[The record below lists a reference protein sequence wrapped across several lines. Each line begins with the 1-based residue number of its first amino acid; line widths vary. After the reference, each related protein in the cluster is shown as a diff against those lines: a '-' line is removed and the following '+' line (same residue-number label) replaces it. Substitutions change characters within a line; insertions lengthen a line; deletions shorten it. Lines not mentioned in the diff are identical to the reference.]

1 LKREPYDRLSIA
13 AWELTRIKLVARRF
27 RTTERDDLEA
37 ELARQLLVLK
47 VRSAGHVRDWNAYLM
62 KFLYNKAINWVR
74 RSRAARRRNA
84 ALVKSHVTI
93 DGLPDRFASATRS
106 RVDLTIAFAA
116 VWNDL
121 DPKARTLCRLLLEGP
136 SSGKAQLARHLGV
149 HRNTVHVWVAKVRR
163 ILLRHG
169 FTGTESWD

>member
-1 LKREPYDRLSIA
+1 LKREPHDPLSIA

-37 ELARQLLVLK
+37 ELARQLLAMK
-47 VRSAGHVRDWNAYLM
+47 ARSIGQARDWNAYLM
-62 KFLYNKAINWVR
+62 KVLYNKAINWVR
-74 RSRAARRRNA
+74 RSRSARWRNG
-84 ALVKSHVTI
+84 ALAKSRIAI
-93 DGLPDRFASATRS
+93 DDLPDQFASAARS

-116 VWNDL
+116 VWNEL
-121 DPKARTLCRLLLEGP
+121 DPKARTLCRLMLEGRG
-136 SSGKAQLARHLGV
+136 GKAQLARHLGV

-163 ILLRHG
+163 ILLKHG